1 MMKLKLLAGGEEP
14 LLNCPQCIALK
25 QMQIAKLDQ
34 KKIKPKEGGSLGGKF
49 PFSKPE
55 RKIAH
60 DYPFTIFF
68 CKLHFTQQQSSGNI
82 YTMRMNFG
90 QDEI

>member
-49 PFSKPE
+49 PSSKPE

-60 DYPFTIFF
+60 DYPFTIFLQIAF
-68 CKLHFTQQQSSGNI
+68 YPAAIIRQHIQNENELWA
-82 YTMRMNFG
+82 R
-90 QDEI
+90 

>member
-49 PFSKPE
+49 PSSKPE

-68 CKLHFTQQQSSGNI
+68 FANCILPSSNHQATYTQ
-82 YTMRMNFG
+82 
-90 QDEI
+90 